1 MGSFKSDSCV
11 CCKVKVIESEID
23 RLYQL
28 PPGEFT
34 AARNALAKTAG
45 KDAGDV
51 RRLAKP
57 SVPAWAVNQ
66 LYWKRRSEY
75 DALMKASAELRK
87 IHKAVLGG
95 QRGDIREATKAHD
108 EAVDRALKSTLA
120 LVRELGQ
127 PVTDA
132 TKQAILTTLRA
143 LPADDAPGRLTQA
156 LQPGGFE
163 MLTGLSIAPVRRG
176 SFGGRSEPAPAKPSA
191 TREKT
196 VGTAKTPTKEDAK
209 ARQQAK
215 EAAAKA
221 ARELRAAEHHAQR
234 EEFEAA
240 RATREAEKAARAM
253 ERAREAIEAAQAEFE
268 EAQRSAR
275 EAERTRDTARRRAES
290 AAAAVARLK
299 RI

>member
-1 MGSFKSDSCV
+1 MASAID
-11 CCKVKVIESEID
+11 SEID

-45 KDAGDV
+45 KHAADV

-57 SVPAWAVNQ
+57 SAPAWAINQ
-66 LYWKRRSEY
+66 LYWKRHEDY
-75 DALMKASAELRK
+75 NALVKASTELRK
-87 IHKAVLGG
+87 VHKAVLAG

-108 EAVDRALKSTLA
+108 AAIEQALKSTLT
-120 LVRELGQ
+120 LLGDGGH

-132 TKQAILTTLRA
+132 TRHAIQTTLRA
-143 LPADDAPGRLTQA
+143 LPADEPPGRLTRA

-163 MLTGLSIAPVRRG
+163 MLTGMSIAPVRRG
-176 SFGGRSEPAPAKPSA
+176 AFDTKTEPAHRKPPAGRDKTSS
-191 TREKT
+191 TRPE
-196 VGTAKTPTKEDAK
+196 AKVKEDPK

-221 ARELRAAEHHAQR
+221 ARELRAAEHTAQR

-240 RATREAEKAARAM
+240 RAAREAEKA
-253 ERAREAIEAAQAEFE
+253 ERTVQHAREAVEAAQKELE
-268 EAQRSAR
+268 EAETNAR
-275 EAERTRDTARRRAES
+275 EAERTRDATRRRAES

-299 RI
+299 RV

>member
-1 MGSFKSDSCV
+1 MENRDLTPH
-11 CCKVKVIESEID
+11 ID

-28 PPGEFT
+28 PSGEFT
-34 AARNALAKTAG
+34 AARNVLAKSAG

-57 SVPAWAVNQ
+57 SAPAWAVNQ
-66 LYWKRRSEY
+66 LYWKRRSDY
-75 DALMKASAELRK
+75 DALIKASAELRK

-95 QRGDIREATKAHD
+95 HRGDIREATKAHD

-120 LVRELGQ
+120 LVRDEGQ

-143 LPADDAPGRLTQA
+143 LPADEAPGRLTQA

-163 MLTGLSIAPVRRG
+163 VLTGLSIAPVRRG
-176 SFGGRSEPAPAKPSA
+176 KFGAKTEPAPARPPA

-196 VGTAKTPTKEDAK
+196 VSAGGKTEAKQDAR

-240 RATREAEKAARAM
+240 RASREVENAARAVL
-253 ERAREAIEAAQAEFE
+253 RAREAVAAAQNELE

-275 EAERTRDTARRRAES
+275 EAERTRDAARRRAES
-290 AAAAVARLK
+290 AAAALARLK
-299 RI
+299 RA